1 MSIETKSVLSSAE
14 ADDGWG
20 IVIDDG
26 EGTIDDMNDPEVRA
40 SVQRLFKMVNGMPFA
55 DAASEDKK
63 KVYERYAKHVN
74 HRFARVLELIGF
86 DKVFVKAKGAWIWDQ
101 EGRRYLDFLGG
112 YSVMNVGRN
121 DDRVRQ
127 ALIDYLKRDGASM
140 VQMEGS
146 PLEGLLGE
154 KLAEITPGELS
165 TSFFTNSGSE
175 TADVALKFAR
185 KATRKPRILYMESG
199 FHGLTYGGL
208 SVSDDEMWRDGFEPF
223 IPGATKIPFDDL
235 DALERELK
243 KGDVAALMMEPI
255 QGEAGVR
262 IPSDNYLPEALRLL
276 HAHGALL
283 AVDEIQT
290 GFGRTG
296 KWFAVDHWGVQPD
309 IMCISKGMSGG
320 YIPVGAVVTTRKI
333 FDKVFEDLNHAVCQ
347 TSTFGG
353 NAMAMTAALATIEV
367 MQDEKVVERCAASGA
382 KLMAR
387 LKEMEGRYELIKEVR
402 GKGLMIGIE
411 FGEPKSLKLKAG
423 WKLVHRA
430 NKGLFGQ
437 MISIPLMRDHGIITQ
452 VAGHNLDVHKLAPPL
467 IIGDEEIDYFVDAYE
482 KVMVDL
488 HKFPGPVFDLATTML
503 KNGVSW

>member
-1 MSIETKSVLSSAE
+1 MTTTAE
-14 ADDGWG
+14 APPATTSREAPGG
-20 IVIDDG
+20 PSPRP
-26 EGTIDDMNDPEVRA
+26 M
-40 SVQRLFKMVNGMPFA
+40 SFA
-55 DAASEDKK
+55 NAFDESPA
-63 KVYERYAKHVN
+63 KVYDRYAAHVN
-74 HRFARVLELIGF
+74 HRFRRVLELIGF
-86 DKVFVKAKGAWIWDQ
+86 DKVFVRAKGAWLWDQ
-101 EGRRYLDFLGG
+101 DGRRYLDFLGG

-121 DDRVRQ
+121 NDRVKR
-127 ALIDYLKRDGASM
+127 ALIDWLEQDGASM
-140 VQMEGS
+140 VQMEGNA
-146 PLEGLLGE
+146 LEALVGE
-154 KLAEITPGELS
+154 KLAQITPGDLD
-165 TSFFTNSGSE
+165 TCFFTNSGSE

-185 KATRKPRILYMESG
+185 KATRKPRVLYMQSG
-199 FHGLTYGGL
+199 FHGLTYGSL
-208 SVSDDEMWRDGFEPF
+208 SISDDQSWRDGFQPF
-223 IPGATKIPFDDL
+223 VPGVTKIPWNDL
-235 DALERELK
+235 DALERELT
-243 KGDVAALMMEPI
+243 KGDVACLMMEPI

-296 KWFAVDHWGVQPD
+296 RWFAVNHWDVQPD
-309 IMCISKGMSGG
+309 IMCVSKGMSGG
-320 YIPVGAVVTTRKI
+320 YIPVGAVITTRRI
-333 FDKVFEDLNHAVCQ
+333 FDKVYEDLRHAVCQ

-367 MQDEKVVERCAASGA
+367 MQDEGIVEHCARVGADLQGRLQALAS
-382 KLMAR
+382 R
-387 LKEMEGRYELIKEVR
+387 FELIKEVR

-423 WKLVHRA
+423 WKLVHHA
-430 NKGLFGQ
+430 NEGLFGQ

-467 IIGDEEIDYFVDAYE
+467 TIGTEEIDYFVNAYE

-503 KNGVSW
+503 KNGLSW